1 MRAEAPDQD
10 PEDTGTIVSRR
21 CGVDTEA
28 IASEIVA
35 IRNRLEEI
43 EQSEETEAE
52 EERARL
58 AERLG
63 FLQSR
68 LTAPGSEKADQDEP
82 AEPDDV
88 QYLPPA

>member
-1 MRAEAPDQD
+1 M
-10 PEDTGTIVSRR
+10 
-21 CGVDTEA
+21 DTEA
-28 IASEIVA
+28 IANEIVA

-43 EQSEETEAE
+43 EQSDESEAE

-58 AERLG
+58 AERLA

-68 LTAPGSEKADQDEP
+68 LSAGDPEKADQDDP
-82 AEPDDV
+82 AEPGDV

>member
-1 MRAEAPDQD
+1 MDA
-10 PEDTGTIVSRR
+10 
-21 CGVDTEA
+21 EA

-35 IRNRLEEI
+35 IRSRLEEI
-43 EQSEETEAE
+43 EQSNEIDAE
-52 EERARL
+52 EERAGL

-68 LTAPGSEKADQDEP
+68 LSGRSSAKSEQDEP
-82 AEPDDV
+82 AEPGDV

>member
-1 MRAEAPDQD
+1 MDA
-10 PEDTGTIVSRR
+10 
-21 CGVDTEA
+21 EA
-28 IASEIVA
+28 IAGEIVA

-43 EQSEETEAE
+43 EQSDETDAE

-68 LTAPGSEKADQDEP
+68 LSGRGSENADQDEP
-82 AEPDDV
+82 AEPGDV

>member
-1 MRAEAPDQD
+1 M
-10 PEDTGTIVSRR
+10 
-21 CGVDTEA
+21 DTEA

-43 EQSEETEAE
+43 EQGDETEAE

-68 LTAPGSEKADQDEP
+68 LSGRSSEKTNQDDP
-82 AEPDDV
+82 AEPGDV

>member
-1 MRAEAPDQD
+1 M
-10 PEDTGTIVSRR
+10 
-21 CGVDTEA
+21 DTEA

-43 EQSEETEAE
+43 EQSDETEAE
-52 EERARL
+52 DERARL

-68 LTAPGSEKADQDEP
+68 LSGRKSEKADQDEP
-82 AEPDDV
+82 AEPGDV

>member
-1 MRAEAPDQD
+1 M
-10 PEDTGTIVSRR
+10 
-21 CGVDTEA
+21 DTEA

-43 EQSEETEAE
+43 EQSDETGAE

-68 LTAPGSEKADQDEP
+68 LAGRRSEKGAQDEP

>member
-1 MRAEAPDQD
+1 M
-10 PEDTGTIVSRR
+10 
-21 CGVDTEA
+21 DTEA

-43 EQSEETEAE
+43 EQSDESDVE

-68 LTAPGSEKADQDEP
+68 LSGRGSDNADQDEP
-82 AEPDDV
+82 AEPGDV

>member
-1 MRAEAPDQD
+1 M
-10 PEDTGTIVSRR
+10 
-21 CGVDTEA
+21 DTEA

-43 EQSEETEAE
+43 EQSDETEVE

-68 LTAPGSEKADQDEP
+68 LSGRSSEKADQDEP
-82 AEPDDV
+82 AEPGDV

>member
-1 MRAEAPDQD
+1 M
-10 PEDTGTIVSRR
+10 
-21 CGVDTEA
+21 DTEA
-28 IASEIVA
+28 ITSEIVA

-43 EQSEETEAE
+43 EQSDETGAE
-52 EERARL
+52 EERTRL
-58 AERLG
+58 AERLS

-68 LTAPGSEKADQDEP
+68 LAGPSSEKGAQDKP